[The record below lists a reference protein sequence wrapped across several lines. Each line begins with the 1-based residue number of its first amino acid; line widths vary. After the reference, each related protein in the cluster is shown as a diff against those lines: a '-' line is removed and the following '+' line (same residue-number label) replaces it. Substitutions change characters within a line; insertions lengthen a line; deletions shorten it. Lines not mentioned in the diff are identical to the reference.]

1 MGHPTARLR
10 LAFLLCFLLP
20 LSGCRGRAHA
30 AAFPASAL
38 VAEAV
43 ERHHRLRIALNA
55 TAVHVGKAL
64 DALTGAAVA
73 PASGVTPLSA
83 GYTSPLAATAH
94 DDCAELLE
102 DSLDLLAGAGEPGA
116 AHDDALTWLSAALTN
131 HDTCADSLEEAGIAA
146 DAVATPHLAAARAMV
161 SDCLAMYAEAAS
173 ATLSANSKDG
183 LGGVPVWNGANGKG
197 KSKKQRKRSFF
208 PRWLTA
214 RDRRLLLGP
223 AEPLVENADL
233 VVAKDGTGTHR
244 TISDAVKAAP
254 ERSERRTVIHV
265 KAGRYDENVK
275 VGRKKTNLVFVG
287 DGKGVT
293 VVSGGRS
300 VADNYTTFHTAT
312 FAASGRGFMMRD
324 MTVENWAGPAKHQ
337 AVALR
342 VSADRAAVYRCNVV
356 GYQDTLYAHSNRQF
370 YRDCDVYGTVDF
382 VFGNAAAVLQ
392 RCNLWAR
399 APLPGQKNTVTAQN
413 RRDPGQSTGIVI
425 HACRVVPAPD
435 LAPPPPPPASPAPA
449 VAPAEAL
456 APTYLGRP
464 WKLYSRVVVMMS
476 YIAGHIPPEGW
487 LAWNAT
493 FALDTL
499 YYGEYMNYGPGA
511 GVAGRVA
518 WPGHRVI
525 NDSAEAERFTVA
537 RFISGASWL
546 PATGVSFLSGL
557 SL

>member
-1 MGHPTARLR
+1 
-10 LAFLLCFLLP
+10 
-20 LSGCRGRAHA
+20 
-30 AAFPASAL
+30 
-38 VAEAV
+38 
-43 ERHHRLRIALNA
+43 
-55 TAVHVGKAL
+55 
-64 DALTGAAVA
+64 
-73 PASGVTPLSA
+73 
-83 GYTSPLAATAH
+83 
-94 DDCAELLE
+94 
-102 DSLDLLAGAGEPGA
+102 
-116 AHDDALTWLSAALTN
+116 
-131 HDTCADSLEEAGIAA
+131 
-146 DAVATPHLAAARAMV
+146 MV

-342 VSADRAAVYRCNVV
+342 
-356 GYQDTLYAHSNRQF
+356 
-370 YRDCDVYGTVDF
+370 
-382 VFGNAAAVLQ
+382 
-392 RCNLWAR
+392 
-399 APLPGQKNTVTAQN
+399 
-413 RRDPGQSTGIVI
+413 
-425 HACRVVPAPD
+425 
-435 LAPPPPPPASPAPA
+435 
-449 VAPAEAL
+449 
-456 APTYLGRP
+456 
-464 WKLYSRVVVMMS
+464 
-476 YIAGHIPPEGW
+476 GW